1 MLHIST
7 QSDPIGLAS
16 DFADSRKKL
25 LDFLLRVGNG
35 KGLCELIKGLCPL
48 ESKGLNMAH
57 IIDDTCCACGAC
69 MEECPEEAI
78 AEGDPI
84 YIIDAGK
91 CTDCESCVE
100 VCPTESIHQV

>member
-1 MLHIST
+1 MER
-7 QSDPIGLAS
+7 GWVN
-16 DFADSRKKL
+16 L
-25 LDFLLRVGNG
+25 LKVFIRF
-35 KGLCELIKGLCPL
+35 
-48 ESKGLNMAH
+48 ESKGLHMAH
-57 IIDDTCCACGAC
+57 KIDDTCCACGAC

-84 YIIDAGK
+84 YIIEAGK